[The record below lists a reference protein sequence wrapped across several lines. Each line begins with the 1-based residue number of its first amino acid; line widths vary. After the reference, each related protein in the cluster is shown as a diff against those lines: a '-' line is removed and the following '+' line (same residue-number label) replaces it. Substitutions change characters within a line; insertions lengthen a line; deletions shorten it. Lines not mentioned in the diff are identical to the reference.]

1 MPRDLWASAWVQ
13 MTHLSW
19 LNFNKCCLFS
29 AKRPKILSDALCNI
43 NLVYDPFLMCKCK
56 NQQVRGKK
64 QEANILYHV
73 QNGHIVMPVRIFFFL
88 SVVMKALCSHH
99 VAFKAKIHPE
109 STTCIFIFIINNVIF
124 SGIQDLFHNAILSWL
139 SLVQTFHMHI
149 CFHFVEQFVSCMSH
163 NSICLPVDNVVQE
176 E

>member
-56 NQQVRGKK
+56 NQQVGGKNRK
-64 QEANILYHV
+64 QTFYIMCKMAILWCLLEF
-73 QNGHIVMPVRIFFFL
+73 FFFL

-139 SLVQTFHMHI
+139 SLV
-149 CFHFVEQFVSCMSH
+149 
-163 NSICLPVDNVVQE
+163 
-176 E
+176 